1 MFSAGVR
8 SPLGELL
15 GLLRSVVGEVDVDG
29 LEVPE
34 AARLVEECAE
44 AERLLAAL
52 RVVVASTLEDKAVWR
67 REGYRSLAA
76 WMAAKT
82 GTPVGPAIATLEMV
96 KLMDDLPA
104 LAAAFR
110 DGRLS
115 EAQAREIAE
124 VASQVPEAEEQ
135 LLEAAERL
143 SLKGLHEACER
154 LEASSRIDEDERHRR
169 VHKERRTR
177 SWVRRGVGHFTARMT
192 PDELARFMAG
202 LNARTNEIVAEGILG
217 GWFESRE
224 AHSVDALVDLVRPDS
239 APSARPDTMVHVVV
253 DYEALVRG
261 HTVTGETCEIPGVGP
276 IPVSVA
282 RYMSQDAILKVLIT
296 KGVDVVTVAH
306 AGYTIPAH
314 LRSALE
320 VRDRKCIVPHCDAH
334 RRLEKDHRDTFS
346 RTRVTKLDELAH
358 LCPWH
363 HYQKTFL
370 GYTYRGGPGTWEWIP
385 PEHRD
390 VDLSALRRVIVSAR
404 RC

>member
-1 MFSAGVR
+1 MLTAGVT
-8 SPLGELL
+8 SPMGELL
-15 GLLRSVVGEVDVDG
+15 PFVRSAVSGVDVDA
-29 LEVPE
+29 LEVSE

-52 RVVVASTLEDKAVWR
+52 RVVVTTTLENKAVWR
-67 REGYRSLAA
+67 REGYRSVAA

-82 GTPVGPAIATLEMV
+82 GTPVGSAVATLEMA
-96 KLMDDLPA
+96 KLLQDLPA

-115 EAQAREIAE
+115 EAQAREIAA
-124 VASQVPEAEEQ
+124 VASLVPEAEQQ
-135 LLEAAERL
+135 LLDAAEKL
-143 SLKGLHEACER
+143 TLKGLREECQR
-154 LEASSRIDEDERHRR
+154 IEASSAIDEDERHRR
-169 VHKERRTR
+169 VHKERRTWA
-177 SWVRRGVGHFTARMT
+177 SVRKGVGRFGAVMT

-202 LNARTNEIVAEGILG
+202 LNARTDDIVADGILG

-224 AHSVDALVDLVRPDS
+224 AHSVDALVDLARPGS
-239 APSARPDTMVHVVV
+239 APPAGPETMVHVVV
-253 DYEALVRG
+253 DHEALVRG
-261 HTVTGETCEIPGVGP
+261 HTVEGETCEIPGVGP
-276 IPVSVA
+276 IPASVA

-314 LRSALE
+314 LRSALD
-320 VRDRKCIVPHCDAH
+320 VRDRTCIVPGCDAH
-334 RRLEKDHRDTFS
+334 RRLEKDHRNTFS
-346 RTRVTKLDELAH
+346 RTGVTKLEDLAH

-370 GYTYRGGPGTWEWIP
+370 GYTYRGGPGEWEWIP
-385 PEHRD
+385 PENRD
-390 VDLSALRRVIVSAR
+390 VDLSALRRVITSVR

>member
-1 MFSAGVR
+1 
-8 SPLGELL
+8 
-15 GLLRSVVGEVDVDG
+15 
-29 LEVPE
+29 
-34 AARLVEECAE
+34 
-44 AERLLAAL
+44 
-52 RVVVASTLEDKAVWR
+52 
-67 REGYRSLAA
+67 
-76 WMAAKT
+76 MAAKT
-82 GTPVGPAIATLEMV
+82 GTPVGAAIATLEMA
-96 KLMDDLPA
+96 KLLQDLPA

-124 VASQVPEAEEQ
+124 VASQVPEAEDQ
-135 LLEAAERL
+135 LLEAAGKL
-143 SLKGLHEACER
+143 SLKGLREECQR
-154 LEASSRIDEDERHRR
+154 IEASSCIDEDERHRR
-169 VHKERRTR
+169 VHKQRRTWA
-177 SWVRRGVGHFTARMT
+177 SVRKGVGRFSATMT

-202 LNARTNEIVAEGILG
+202 LNARTDEIVADGILG

-224 AHSVDALVDLVRPDS
+224 AHSVDALVDM
-239 APSARPDTMVHVVV
+239 ARPESAVPAGHDTMVHVVV
-253 DYEALVRG
+253 DYEALIRG

-320 VRDRKCIVPHCDAH
+320 VRDPKCIVPGCDAR
-334 RRLEKDHRDTFS
+334 RRLEKDHRNTFS
-346 RTRVTKLDELAH
+346 RTRITKLDDLAH

-370 GYTYRGGPGTWEWIP
+370 GYTYRGAPGTWEWLP
-385 PEHRD
+385 PENRD
-390 VDLSALRRVIVSAR
+390 VDLSALRRVITCVR

>member
-1 MFSAGVR
+1 MVDAGVE

-15 GLLRSVVGEVDVDG
+15 ALVRSVVGGVDVDV

-52 RVVVASTLEDKAVWR
+52 RVVVTATLENKAVWR
-67 REGYRSLAA
+67 REGFRSVAA

-82 GTPVGPAIATLEMV
+82 GTAVGPAIATLEMA
-96 KLMDDLPA
+96 KLLEDLPTV
-104 LAAAFR
+104 AAAFR

-115 EAQAREIAE
+115 EVQAREIAE
-124 VASQVPEAEEQ
+124 VASQVPDAEEQ
-135 LLEAAERL
+135 LVEAAGKL
-143 SLKGLHEACER
+143 SLKGLREECQRVEAAA
-154 LEASSRIDEDERHRR
+154 LLDEEERHRR
-169 VHKERRTR
+169 VHKQRRTR
-177 SWVRRGVGHFTARMT
+177 AWVRKGVGRFSATMT
-192 PDELARFMAG
+192 PGELARFMAG
-202 LNARTNEIVAEGILG
+202 LDARTDDIVADGIRG

-224 AHSVDALVDLVRPDS
+224 AHSVDALIDLARPDS
-239 APSARPDTMVHVVV
+239 APPAGPDTMVHVVV
-253 DYEALVRG
+253 DYDALIRG
-261 HTVTGETCEIPGVGP
+261 HTVAGETCEIPGVGP
-276 IPVSVA
+276 IPVTVV

-306 AGYTIPAH
+306 ASYTIPAH
-314 LRSALE
+314 LRSALD
-320 VRDRKCIVPHCDAH
+320 VRDPKCIVPGCDAG
-334 RRLEKDHRDTFS
+334 RRLQKDHRNTFS
-346 RTRVTKLDELAH
+346 RTGITKLEDLAH

-385 PEHRD
+385 PENRD
-390 VDLSALRRVIVSAR
+390 VDLSPLKRVITCAR